1 MGAQASVVDT
11 VHIFIA
17 IFAHKGLA
25 AYALG
30 SSLVDSGASKRRF
43 WVVIGIFSLAT
54 PAGIGLG
61 RIVASYSQGGA
72 ASALSALASGRPP
85 LKEFPKVNDEPTCG
99 SSFSILAAAMRA
111 RFPYSPEIPEL
122 IDEHNTDL

>member
-11 VHIFIA
+11 AHIFIA

-43 WVVIGIFSLAT
+43 WVVIGIFALAT

-72 ASALSALASGRPP
+72 ASALSALASGTLTPG
-85 LKEFPKVNDEPTCG
+85 KGN
-99 SSFSILAAAMRA
+99 
-111 RFPYSPEIPEL
+111 
-122 IDEHNTDL
+122 